1 MRFSDV
7 VGHEQV
13 KEQLRQRV
21 KTGSVAHA
29 NLFLGPEGSGTWAM
43 ALAYARY
50 ACCPNRT
57 DIDACGAC
65 DVCLKFDTFQ
75 YADLHFTFP
84 VYKKDSGSH
93 GISSEF
99 IAEWRKFVL
108 NHAYPR
114 YQDWLDTLQAE
125 KKSLRIY
132 VAEANEIARRLSL
145 SAYEGRYNIQVI
157 WLPELMSEDTANKLL
172 KLIEEPPAQTL
183 FLLVSES
190 TERILPTI
198 LSRTQLVKLPAIDD
212 ADIERALIERVG
224 CNEETAKD
232 ISAFVEGNYA
242 RALEIVSNHEGQT
255 AFLDTFRDWMRS
267 CYSRDSARLVALSS
281 DLGSK
286 SREVQKQ
293 FLGYALHFIRQCI
306 VFNYSGDEL
315 ARFTAGEAEFA
326 RRFAPFIN
334 HRNVLKMNDIIND
347 AVHDVMGNVSGKI
360 VFLDLSL
367 KLHSALRS

>member
-1 MRFSDV
+1 MRFSEV
-7 VGHEQV
+7 IGHEQV
-13 KEQLRQRV
+13 KAQLRQRV
-21 KTGSVAHA
+21 ISGGVAHA

-43 ALAYARY
+43 ALAYARF

-57 DIDACGAC
+57 ETDSCGSC
-65 DVCLKFDTFQ
+65 DVCMKFDSFQ
-75 YADLHFTFP
+75 YADLHFTYP

-99 IAEWRKFVL
+99 AGEWRSFVK
-108 NHAYPR
+108 AFPYPR

-132 VAEANEIARRLSL
+132 VAEANEIAKRLSL
-145 SAYEGRYNIQVI
+145 KAYEGRYNIQMI
-157 WLPELMSEDTANKLL
+157 WLPEMMSEDTANKLL

-212 ADIERALIERVG
+212 DDIKQALIERHA
-224 CNEETAKD
+224 CTPETAAEVA
-232 ISAFVEGNYA
+232 AFVDGNYA
-242 RALEIVSNHEGQT
+242 RAMEIIANSEGHN
-255 AFLDTFRDWMRS
+255 AFLESFKDWMRS
-267 CYSRDSARLVALSS
+267 CYSRDAARLVAIST

-293 FLGYALHFIRQCI
+293 FLSYGLHFMRQCI

-315 ARFTAGEAEFA
+315 VRFTSAEAEFA

-334 HRNVLKMNDIIND
+334 DRNVLKMNDLINE
-347 AVHDVMGNVSGKI
+347 AIHDIMGNVSGKI